1 MGEASEAVLEDWI
14 ISPGFSSVSFAVG
27 TSSEDDSKAKED
39 DDYQTQDLEN
49 GRNVFKPGKP
59 FVWEE
64 HQNTN
69 EDHKHGDYEVL
80 DLESSLDMITYRE
93 HLQVLIQQPS
103 SSLSS

>member
-1 MGEASEAVLEDWI
+1 M
-14 ISPGFSSVSFAVG
+14 SFAVR

-39 DDYQTQDLEN
+39 DDDQSQDLEN
-49 GRNVFKPGKP
+49 GRNVLKPGKP

-69 EDHKHGDYEVL
+69 EDHKHGDYDLL
-80 DLESSLDMITYRE
+80 DLKSSLVMITYRE

-103 SSLSS
+103 NSL